1 MNKPIA
7 ICFALLAPLGCD
19 GQQYVSPTTVRLL
32 VTDESTSAVRVDDC
46 DYVPVLLGSEVK
58 STYAVKGDLSAT
70 LTLTR
75 DAVTLEFDG
84 APEQEAPFVIA
95 PADIQRS
102 GTSADNAPSGYSVEL
117 GTACTPKEN

>member
-1 MNKPIA
+1 MKKAIA
-7 ICFALLAPLGCD
+7 ICYALLAAVGCD

-32 VTDESTSAVRVDDC
+32 VTDESTSVVRVDDC

-58 STYAVKGDLSAT
+58 STYAVEGDLSAT

-84 APEQEAPFVIA
+84 ATEQERPFVVA

-102 GTSADNAPSGYSVEL
+102 GTTAENAPRGYGVEL
-117 GTACTPKEN
+117 ATGCAPDEN